1 MTKKTFSVL
10 DSAKAAGI
18 IEAELKAAG
27 IELDVKTTA
36 ELSPRAAAMIGPFG
50 NVGSWCFARRTAG
63 WDASTWVQ
71 LHGLSAEILGRNGLE
86 VPGRDALPVGRLV
99 TQVWIH
105 TPEALREFVE
115 LLHTELPEVIADLV
129 SPDCPRIE
137 RAPDEREHV
146 FHGRARRIVE
156 SEMMELGI
164 EPATM
169 DIFPETEGVLPVMF
183 GAYSQ
188 TKTGGWIVRQRDG
201 WTFVLPGRTSED
213 RVVRR
218 LPRVKV
224 LVEVIKSYDL

>member
-10 DSAKAAGI
+10 DAAKA
-18 IEAELKAAG
+18 ELRAAG
-27 IELDVKTTA
+27 IELDTKTTA
-36 ELSPRAAAMIGPFG
+36 ELGPRAAAMIGPIG
-50 NVGSWCFARRTAG
+50 NVGSWCFARRTQG

-71 LHGLSAEILGRNGLE
+71 LHGLSAEILGRDGFE
-86 VPGRDALPVGRLV
+86 VPGAVANRLV

-137 RAPDEREHV
+137 RAPDEMEHV

-169 DIFPETEGVLPVMF
+169 EIFPETEGVLPVMF
-183 GAYSQ
+183 GACSQ

-201 WTFVLPGRTSED
+201 WSIVLPGRTSEE
-213 RVVRR
+213 RVIKRM
-218 LPRVKV
+218 PRVKV
-224 LVEVIKSYDL
+224 LVGVIKSYDL